1 MTTNIPESTVAA
13 SDIAQAASR
22 TISRRGLIAAAGAG
36 SLALGASP
44 LWAQAAG
51 AAPVLKVGF
60 ISPRTRPLGALGE
73 TDTFILAQVRKTLAA
88 GLTIGGVKHAVESLD
103 RDTQSDPSPPSQP

>member
-1 MTTNIPESTVAA
+1 MTTNTPESTVPAA
-13 SDIAQAASR
+13 DAAQAASPA
-22 TISRRGLIAAAGAG
+22 ISRRGLIAAAGAG
-36 SLALGASP
+36 SLALGARP

-60 ISPRTRPLGALGE
+60 ISPRTGPLGALGE

-88 GLTIGGVKHAVESLD
+88 GLTIG
-103 RDTQSDPSPPSQP
+103 